1 MKLDHLLD
9 NTTSLRM
16 PKRVLKRPKG
26 LILTHR
32 RCTAQ
37 WGENFSLDR
46 QSRQSSQLLEFGVDN
61 QDINYSKFSINLKS
75 FY

>member
-16 PKRVLKRPKG
+16 PKKVLKRPKG

-37 WGENFSLDR
+37 WGENFSMVTLGPSKLSE
-46 QSRQSSQLLEFGVDN
+46 SRGVSSVLFP
-61 QDINYSKFSINLKS
+61 F
-75 FY
+75 

>member
-1 MKLDHLLD
+1 MKLEDLLD

-16 PKRVLKRPKG
+16 PKKVLKRPKG

-37 WGENFSLDR
+37 WGENFSMVKFGLYEKGTKF
-46 QSRQSSQLLEFGVDN
+46 QKIFHLEFDATE
-61 QDINYSKFSINLKS
+61 
-75 FY
+75 

>member
-37 WGENFSLDR
+37 WGENFHMVTLGPSML
-46 QSRQSSQLLEFGVDN
+46 SEL
-61 QDINYSKFSINLKS
+61 
-75 FY
+75 

>member
-1 MKLDHLLD
+1 MKLDQLLD

-16 PKRVLKRPKG
+16 PKKVLKRPKG

-37 WGENFSLDR
+37 WGENFHMVTFSLDG
-46 QSRQSSQLLEFGVDN
+46 QSCHR
-61 QDINYSKFSINLKS
+61 
-75 FY
+75 